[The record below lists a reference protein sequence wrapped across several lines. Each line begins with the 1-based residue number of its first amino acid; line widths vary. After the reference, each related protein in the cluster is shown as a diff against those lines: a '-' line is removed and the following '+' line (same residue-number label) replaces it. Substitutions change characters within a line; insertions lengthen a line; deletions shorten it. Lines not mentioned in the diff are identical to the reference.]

1 MTLRFSSLFAIL
13 ALTLL
18 SFSMTENARAEA
30 QTADAAKRT
39 LTLSAS
45 GSVNVRPDTA
55 HITVGVISE
64 ADNARSALDQN
75 NAAMAEVIDALKE
88 KDIASRDIQTTNFA
102 VHPRYKHFKDGQ
114 PSVISGYRVVNSVRI
129 TVRDIARLG
138 EVLDKVVS
146 FGSNQ
151 IGGISFSV
159 SDTTALMDQARA
171 KAIETARKRAQLYA
185 DAAGASI
192 GKVLEIEEITSE
204 TGPEPRFRALAAKT
218 EAEVPIEAGETEI
231 SVRVRVVWSLTD
243 RG

>member
-1 MTLRFSSLFAIL
+1 MTLRIPSVFAVL
-13 ALTLL
+13 ALAL
-18 SFSMTENARAEA
+18 SSFAMPHSSQAETSTPHA
-30 QTADAAKRT
+30 NQRT
-39 LTLSAS
+39 LTLSAT

-64 ADNARSALDQN
+64 AENAREALDQN
-75 NAAMAEVIDALKE
+75 NSAMTEVIDALKE

-102 VHPRYKHFKDGQ
+102 VHPRYKHFNDGQ

-159 SDTTALMDQARA
+159 SDTSALMDEART
-171 KAIETARKRAQLYA
+171 KAIAAARERAELYA
-185 DAAGASI
+185 EAAGAEI
-192 GKVLEIEEITSE
+192 GKVLQIEEVTSDA
-204 TGPEPRFRALAAKT
+204 GPEPRYRALAAKS
-218 EAEVPIEAGETEI
+218 EAEVPIEAGESEI
-231 SVRVRVVWSLTD
+231 SVRVRVVWALTD
-243 RG
+243 QS

>member
-1 MTLRFSSLFAIL
+1 MTLRISSLFPIFAI
-13 ALTLL
+13 TLGL
-18 SFSMTENARAEA
+18 FAMIGYASAESH
-30 QTADAAKRT
+30 TADGEKRT

-75 NAAMAEVIDALKE
+75 NGAMTEVIDALKE

-159 SDTTALMDQARA
+159 SDTEALMDQARA

-185 DAAGASI
+185 DAAGAAI
-192 GKVLEIEEITSE
+192 GKVLRIEEVTSE
-204 TGPEPRFRALAAKT
+204 TGPEPRYRALAAKS

-243 RG
+243 QG

>member
-1 MTLRFSSLFAIL
+1 MTLRISSLFPIFAI
-13 ALTLL
+13 TLGL
-18 SFSMTENARAEA
+18 FAMIGYASAESHA
-30 QTADAAKRT
+30 ADGEKRT

-64 ADNARSALDQN
+64 ADDARSALGQN
-75 NAAMAEVIDALKE
+75 NGAMTEVIDALKE

-159 SDTTALMDQARA
+159 SDTEALMDQARA

-185 DAAGASI
+185 DAAGAAI
-192 GKVLEIEEITSE
+192 GKVLRIEEVTSE
-204 TGPEPRFRALAAKT
+204 TGPEPRYRALAAKS

-243 RG
+243 QG

>member
-1 MTLRFSSLFAIL
+1 MTLRIASLFTAL
-13 ALTLL
+13 ALTILPL
-18 SFSMTENARAEA
+18 AMTDNVRAEA
-30 QTADAAKRT
+30 RPVDDSKRT

-75 NAAMAEVIDALKE
+75 NAAMTEAIEALKE

-159 SDTTALMDQARA
+159 SDTDALMDEART
-171 KAIETARKRAQLYA
+171 KAIAAARERAQLYA
-185 DAAGASI
+185 EAAGAAI
-192 GKVLEIEEITSE
+192 GKVLQIEEVTSDS
-204 TGPEPRFRALAAKT
+204 GPEPRYRALAAKN

-231 SVRVRVVWSLTD
+231 SVRVRVVWALTD
-243 RG
+243 QG